1 MNGILAFNLEKL
13 NDVTAT
19 LSKFSDEYKESITAL
34 DIEITRLEKVWGS
47 TNSAMY
53 TAFKEKYDE
62 KKGKLI
68 EVETMIGELSER
80 LSAKREELEEAT
92 RTTINNFE

>member
-1 MNGILAFNLEKL
+1 
-13 NDVTAT
+13 
-19 LSKFSDEYKESITAL
+19 
-34 DIEITRLEKVWGS
+34 
-47 TNSAMY
+47 MY